1 MTILIKLTD
10 AIVGLGQ
17 VVKTVEVEDGGMV
30 HMETREP
37 RQDPDVVTMEV
48 LLTVE
53 VLNCFLAIYILFC
66 QLVKE
71 RIVHLMKK
79 LRRCGAISGARVV
92 AGRRAN
98 VKGIWFP
105 KHISDLDKCNH
116 INLKLEP
123 ELDMTHPGWSDKE
136 YRQVL

>member
-1 MTILIKLTD
+1 MFS
-10 AIVGLGQ
+10 
-17 VVKTVEVEDGGMV
+17 
-30 HMETREP
+30 
-37 RQDPDVVTMEV
+37 
-48 LLTVE
+48 
-53 VLNCFLAIYILFC
+53 CYILLC